1 MSQGNNESERVTLA
15 RLLVEWIKGQPFNNV
30 LVIMLIVVIG
40 WAVYDAQH
48 NVIPAERLAIQQMV
62 EKVEQTQAKEIDRI
76 CESFD
81 KALDRATMRPV
92 ASRPPSE

>member
-1 MSQGNNESERVTLA
+1 MSTGDSEKITLA
-15 RLLVEWIKGQPFNNV
+15 RMLMEWIKGQPFNNV
-30 LVIMLIVVIG
+30 LVILLIAVIA

-48 NVIPAERLAIQQMV
+48 NVIPEERRAIQSMV

-92 ASRPPSE
+92 ASLPTE